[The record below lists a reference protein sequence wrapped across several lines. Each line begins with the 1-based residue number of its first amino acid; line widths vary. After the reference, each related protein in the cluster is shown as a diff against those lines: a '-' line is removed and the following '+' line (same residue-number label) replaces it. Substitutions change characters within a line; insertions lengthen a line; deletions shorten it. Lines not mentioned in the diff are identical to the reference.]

1 MKKANAESRHEENI
15 MRLITATLTLALLA
29 GIAFAQDSKR
39 VILSPKSTINT
50 SSIAEGFAKYC
61 PNILV
66 TEDAAKAD
74 YVLEAA
80 ETKTF
85 SDGDSH
91 EHWHFTLL
99 GKDGDVI
106 FTTHPKFSLHGLGHH
121 FQDTCDFINGKKKK
135 K

>member
-1 MKKANAESRHEENI
+1 
-15 MRLITATLTLALLA
+15 MRLMSAIATLVLLA
-29 GIAFAQDSKR
+29 SVTFAQDSKR

-50 SSIAEGFAKYC
+50 ASIAEGFGKYC
-61 PNILV
+61 PNVLV
-66 TEDAAKAD
+66 TEDGAKAD

-91 EHWHFTLL
+91 EHWHFTILS
-99 GKDGDVI
+99 KDGDVM

-121 FQDTCDFINGKKKK
+121 FQETCEFINGKKKK